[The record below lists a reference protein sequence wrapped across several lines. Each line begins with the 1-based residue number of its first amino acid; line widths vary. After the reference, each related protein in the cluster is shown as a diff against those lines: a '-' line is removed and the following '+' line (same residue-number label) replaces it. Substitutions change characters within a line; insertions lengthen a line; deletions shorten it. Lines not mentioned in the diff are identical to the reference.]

1 MSVAASLAYLLRS
14 GSPVLPADVI
24 LKGLSVTLLGVVAL
38 RASRAFLAAAL
49 LLSSV
54 GDVLLEL
61 DRSYFLLGLA
71 AFLTSH
77 LLYTTLF
84 VRHRAELSPAS
95 RQLVWPALLACYG
108 VGFGIWLTP
117 SLGELRVPVFCYI
130 AALVAMVATSSRA
143 NYRSRWVF
151 LGALLF
157 LASDS
162 LLGTGRFKLQIPGS
176 GSLIWITYYLGQCA
190 IALGVLAETPV
201 TPSRDGP
208 ALQAGR

>member
-1 MSVAASLAYLLRS
+1 
-14 GSPVLPADVI
+14 
-24 LKGLSVTLLGVVAL
+24 
-38 RASRAFLAAAL
+38 
-49 LLSSV
+49 
-54 GDVLLEL
+54 
-61 DRSYFLLGLA
+61 
-71 AFLTSH
+71 
-77 LLYTTLF
+77 
-84 VRHRAELSPAS
+84 
-95 RQLVWPALLACYG
+95 
-108 VGFGIWLTP
+108 
-117 SLGELRVPVFCYI
+117 
-130 AALVAMVATSSRA
+130 MVATSSRA